1 MEIWQSI
8 TNIFSSSDLVTLLI
22 LAVVAVG
29 AGLAMRRISSIVT
42 ATVGAMVVFAVAVFV
57 RRVTVGG
64 KDAAALAQTDWHN
77 LLSLQV
83 HVVLAYAIA
92 FGTIIALVHYVRT
105 AVMR

>member
-8 TNIFSSSDLVTLLI
+8 TGIFSSSDLGTLLI
-22 LAVVAVG
+22 MAAVSVG
-29 AGLAMRRISSIVT
+29 MGLAMRRMSSIVT
-42 ATVGAMVVFAVAVFV
+42 ATVGAMLLFAVAVFV
-57 RRVTVGG
+57 RGATVGR
-64 KDAAALAQTDWHN
+64 KDALSLAQTDWHS

-83 HVVLAYAIA
+83 HVLLAYAIA